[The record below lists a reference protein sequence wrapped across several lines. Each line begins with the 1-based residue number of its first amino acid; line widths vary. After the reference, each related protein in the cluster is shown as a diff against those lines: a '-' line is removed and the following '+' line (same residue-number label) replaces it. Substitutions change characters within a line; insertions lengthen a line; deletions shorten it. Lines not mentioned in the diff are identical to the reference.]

1 MKFVSLHSHTSFS
14 SGDGHGSPAEHVAR
28 VKELGMSALALTEHG
43 TVSSHVQLEQA
54 ALKAGI
60 KPIFGVEAYVA
71 EPGEKRKF
79 HQTILAMNEEGY
91 RNLSRMVT
99 ESYKKKEDKSG
110 FYHYPTIN
118 TEALLNR
125 HGTEGL
131 VILSGCADSWLS
143 CTLAGGKSQGLRVR
157 EDIGPA
163 QYSDEDRL
171 QMGAE
176 LVERFLE
183 VYGDRYYL
191 EVQPFSNYDRTVFLN
206 QQIESLSKELDVPL
220 VATADA
226 HYPYPEDWEIQ
237 KLSNSIKWKIPMDKM
252 DRDYEADPCTYPE
265 SDREMA
271 FRLIR
276 AGVSRDGAVKAINN
290 SARVADRLNVT
301 LPKTSQ
307 VRFSESNGTPSH
319 AAYLLK
325 EAIKEGVKFRAE
337 TNERFREDFLKRKA
351 EYTARIKKE
360 LAVIIPKDFSDYFL
374 INQQILGWAK
384 DNGIAVGPGR
394 GSAAGSLVCYLL
406 RISEVN
412 PMEFPQMLFER
423 FLDPG
428 REDPPDVDT
437 DYADD
442 RRNEVFDYARSIY
455 GIDNVGNIG
464 NFSRFRGKTA
474 IKDTAKALQ
483 VPPWEAE
490 EYCEFIVEAPY
501 GDPREFDT
509 AEDASLAFPEAKK
522 IIDKHPGL
530 DLAFRLE
537 GDQKTLGVHAAGMVI
552 SNDPISDTCAIYERE
567 KTNGDMTEVLAYDK
581 RDSAYLGMLKL
592 DCLGL
597 KTMTIIS
604 DTIKSVNEGGKS
616 DVKPTDDV

>member
-1 MKFVSLHSHTSFS
+1 
-14 SGDGHGSPAEHVAR
+14 
-28 VKELGMSALALTEHG
+28 MSALALTEHG
-43 TVSSHVQLEQA
+43 TVSSHVQLEKA

-91 RNLSRMVT
+91 RNLSRLVT
-99 ESYKKKEDKSG
+99 ESWKKNEDLSG

-118 TEALLNR
+118 PSKLLDPDL
-125 HGTEGL
+125 TQGL
-131 VILSGCADSWLS
+131 VLLSGCADSWLS
-143 CTLAGGKSQGLRVR
+143 CTLAGGKSIDLRVR
-157 EDIGPA
+157 EDVGPPA
-163 QYSDEDRL
+163 LSDDDRL
-171 QMGAE
+171 QAGAE
-176 LVERFLE
+176 LVERFQE

-191 EVQPFSNYDRTVFLN
+191 EVQPFSNYPRTVFLN
-206 QQIESLSKELDVPL
+206 QQIESLSKELDIPI
-220 VATADA
+220 VASADA

-237 KLSNSIKWKIPMDKM
+237 KLSNSIKWSVPFEQMN
-252 DRDYEADPCTYPE
+252 RDYEADPCTYPE
-265 SDREMA
+265 SDKAMA
-271 FRLIR
+271 LRLIK
-276 AGVSRDGAVKAINN
+276 AGVSRQGAVEAVKN
-290 SARVADRLNVT
+290 SARVANRLNVT

-319 AAYLLK
+319 AANLLK
-325 EAIKEGVKFRAE
+325 KAIKDGIRFRAQ
-337 TNERFREDFLKRKA
+337 TNETFKQDFLERKS
-351 EYTARIKKE
+351 EYEARIKKE
-360 LAVIIPKDFSDYFL
+360 LSVIIPKDFSDYFL

-406 RISEVN
+406 RISEIN
-412 PMEFPQMLFER
+412 PMFFPQMLFER

-442 RRNEVFDYARSIY
+442 RRHEVFEYARKIY
-455 GIDNVGNIG
+455 GTDNVGNIG

-490 EYCEFIVEAPY
+490 AFAEFIVDAPY

-522 IIDKHPGL
+522 ILDSHPGL
-530 DLAFRLE
+530 ELAFRLE
-537 GDQKTLGVHAAGMVI
+537 GDQKTLGIHAAGMVI
-552 SNDPISDTCAIYERE
+552 SNDPISDTCAIYERT
-567 KTNGDMTEVLAYDK
+567 KTNGEVTEVLAYDK
-581 RDSAYLGMLKL
+581 RDAEYLGMLKL

-604 DTIKSVNEGGKS
+604 DTIKYVNEKE
-616 DVKPTDDV
+616 TE